1 MERKWGG
8 KEVDLHRFWGK
19 KESRPSGARR
29 KLTRLLDFSETAD
42 KI

>member
-1 MERKWGG
+1 MEKWVG
-8 KEVDLHRFWGK
+8 KEVDLLGLGQK
-19 KESRPSGARR
+19 PKSLQGARR

>member
-1 MERKWGG
+1 MERKWVG

-19 KESRPSGARR
+19 KPRSSGAGR

>member
-1 MERKWGG
+1 MERKWVG

-19 KESRPSGARR
+19 KKPRSSGVRR
-29 KLTRLLDFSETAD
+29 KLTRLLDFSETAG